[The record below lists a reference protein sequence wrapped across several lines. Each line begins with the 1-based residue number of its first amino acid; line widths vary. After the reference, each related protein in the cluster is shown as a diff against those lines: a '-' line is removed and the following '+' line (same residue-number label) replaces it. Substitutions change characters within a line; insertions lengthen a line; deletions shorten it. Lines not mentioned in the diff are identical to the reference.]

1 MELFFDGGI
10 KNMFYSEEEI
20 QKLIDN
26 LDIVEVIGEYV
37 NLKKAGSDYK
47 GLSPFKDEKTPSFTV
62 SPVKNIFKD
71 FSTQIGGNV
80 ISFYMKINDIGF
92 VQAVEELSQ
101 KYNIPLKKNGKSQ
114 IVSQK
119 ISEKQAENKEY
130 FEIMNEA
137 QTFFENNVEKYEE
150 ALEYMKNRD
159 FSLEDMKKFK
169 IGFASS
175 IRDGLFQ
182 YLIEK
187 NFSENK
193 IMKLGLAKR
202 NENGEIYDSFRN
214 RIIFPIYNIE
224 GKIVAFGGRIIE
236 KNSNLPKYLNSPDSP
251 IFKKGRELFGIK
263 YQGGNVKKKGFAILM
278 EGYLDVLTAQ
288 KNGFENA
295 VASLGTAF
303 TEEQAQLLKKYT
315 DKILIAYDN
324 DEAGRNAVIKAGY
337 ILKKYDF
344 DIKCLVLKGEE
355 KDPDEFLRKNGKK
368 AFIEVV
374 KESKEIFDFLI
385 LEFSKEM
392 DLKDVDNV
400 TKFIRKFK
408 PFFSNVTDNLRKNLY
423 LQKLSTEFRIDGFIL
438 KEELGNLTP
447 EKSPKKP
454 RISSDENTVKFK
466 KLKEDLYI
474 ELEKQTFIYFL
485 KCYGSE
491 KQKCEKLLNKKFS
504 SSIFNKLVEDMKTIN
519 FDIRKLDKIDIT
531 KEESEIIM
539 GLQFSAD
546 KDIKDKDIYFREIY
560 FGWIKREIDEERKK
574 SDEEDDKIRKFELK
588 RILSKLKCISKIDE
602 IEKLY
607 DEFILIRRSDYV

>member
-1 MELFFDGGI
+1 MIYDE
-10 KNMFYSEEEI
+10 KEI

-26 LDIVEVIGEYV
+26 LDIVQVIGEYV

-92 VQAVEELSQ
+92 IQAVEELSR
-101 KYNIPLKKNGKSQ
+101 KYNIPLKKNEKFQ
-114 IVSQK
+114 LINQK
-119 ISEKQAENKEY
+119 INEKQAENKEY
-130 FEIMNEA
+130 FEIMNKA
-137 QTFFENNVEKYEE
+137 QIFFENNVEKYNE

-169 IGFASS
+169 IGFASNV
-175 IRDGLFQ
+175 RDGLFQ
-182 YLIEK
+182 YLIEE
-187 NFSENK
+187 NFPEEK
-193 IMKLGLAKR
+193 IIKLGLAKR

-236 KNSNLPKYLNSPDSP
+236 KNTNLPKYLNSPDSP
-251 IFKKGRELFGIK
+251 IFKKGNELFGIK
-263 YQGGNVKKKGFAILM
+263 YQGENVRKKGFAMLM

-315 DKILIAYDN
+315 DKILISYDN
-324 DEAGRNAVIKAGY
+324 DEAGKNAVIKASY

-344 DIKCLVLKGEE
+344 DVKCLVMDGAE

-374 KESKEIFDFLI
+374 KKSEEVFDFLTREASKDLN
-385 LEFSKEM
+385 LEDISGER
-392 DLKDVDNV
+392 
-400 TKFIRKFK
+400 KFIERLK
-408 PFFSNVTDNLRKNLY
+408 PFFSNVTNNLTKNLY
-423 LQKLSTEFRIDGFIL
+423 LQKLATNFNINEFIV
-438 KEELGNLTP
+438 KEELKDLSK
-447 EKSPKKP
+447 EVLKRKK
-454 RISSDENTVKFK
+454 RISYENWKVQCK
-466 KLKEDLYI
+466 KGKKDLNI
-474 ELEKQTFIYFL
+474 ELEEQTLTYILEFYN
-485 KCYGSE
+485 SE
-491 KQKCEKLLNKKFS
+491 REKCEELLNKKFS
-504 SSIFNKLVEDMKTIN
+504 YPIFNELVEKLTVIN
-519 FDIRKLDKIDIT
+519 FDIMQLDKTDISEESREIIT
-531 KEESEIIM
+531 KLKLRGDNGIKDEES
-539 GLQFSAD
+539 
-546 KDIKDKDIYFREIY
+546 YFKAVY
-560 FGWIKREIDEERKK
+560 SGWLKREIDDERRK
-574 SDEEDDKIRKFELK
+574 SDEKNDKIRKFKLK
-588 RILSKLKCISKIDE
+588 RILTKLENISKIDE

-607 DEFILIRRSDYV
+607 DEFILIRRPGYV

>member
-1 MELFFDGGI
+1 
-10 KNMFYSEEEI
+10 MFYSEEEI

-92 VQAVEELSQ
+92 LQAVEELSQ

-337 ILKKYDF
+337 VLKKYDF

-423 LQKLSTEFRIDGFIL
+423 LQKLSTEFGIDGFIL

-485 KCYGSE
+485 KCYDSE

-560 FGWIKREIDEERKK
+560 FGWIKREIDEERRK
-574 SDEEDDKIRKFELK
+574 SDEENDKIKKLELK
-588 RILSKLKCISKIDE
+588 KILLKLKNISKIDE

-607 DEFILIRRSDYV
+607 DEFILIRRLGYV

>member
-10 KNMFYSEEEI
+10 KNMFYSEKEI

-101 KYNIPLKKNGKSQ
+101 KYNIPLKKSGKFQ
-114 IVSQK
+114 KNSQK
-119 ISEKQAENKEY
+119 ISDKQAENKEY

-137 QTFFENNVEKYEE
+137 QNFFENNVEKYEE

-175 IRDGLFQ
+175 TRDGLFQ

-423 LQKLSTEFRIDGFIL
+423 LQKLSTEFGIDGFIL

-560 FGWIKREIDEERKK
+560 FGWIKREIDEERRK
-574 SDEEDDKIRKFELK
+574 SDEENDKIKKLELK
-588 RILSKLKCISKIDE
+588 KILLKLKNISKIDE

-607 DEFILIRRSDYV
+607 DEFILIRRLGYV

>member
-1 MELFFDGGI
+1 VFFDGGI

-423 LQKLSTEFRIDGFIL
+423 LQKLSTEFGIDGFIL

-474 ELEKQTFIYFL
+474 ELEKQTFVYFL
-485 KCYGSE
+485 KCYDSE

-560 FGWIKREIDEERKK
+560 FGWIKREIDEERRK
-574 SDEEDDKIRKFELK
+574 SDEENDKIKKLELK
-588 RILSKLKCISKIDE
+588 KILLKLKNISKIDE

-607 DEFILIRRSDYV
+607 DEFILIRRLGYV

>member
-1 MELFFDGGI
+1 
-10 KNMFYSEEEI
+10 MFYSEEEI

-101 KYNIPLKKNGKSQ
+101 KYNIPLKKSGKFQ
-114 IVSQK
+114 KNSQK

-137 QTFFENNVEKYEE
+137 QNFFENNVEKYEE

-175 IRDGLFQ
+175 TRDGLFQ

-423 LQKLSTEFRIDGFIL
+423 LQKLSTEFGIDGFIL

-485 KCYGSE
+485 KCYDSE

-560 FGWIKREIDEERKK
+560 FGWIKREIDEERRK
-574 SDEEDDKIRKFELK
+574 SDEENDKIKKLELK
-588 RILSKLKCISKIDE
+588 KILLKLKNISKIDE

-607 DEFILIRRSDYV
+607 DEFILIRRLGYV

>member
-1 MELFFDGGI
+1 
-10 KNMFYSEEEI
+10 MFYSEEEI

-423 LQKLSTEFRIDGFIL
+423 LQKLSTEFGIDGFIL

-485 KCYGSE
+485 KCYDSE

-560 FGWIKREIDEERKK
+560 FGWIKREIDEERRK
-574 SDEEDDKIRKFELK
+574 SDEENDKIKKLELK
-588 RILSKLKCISKIDE
+588 KILLKLKNISKIDE

-607 DEFILIRRSDYV
+607 DEFILIRRLGYV

>member
-1 MELFFDGGI
+1 
-10 KNMFYSEEEI
+10 MFYSEEEI

-337 ILKKYDF
+337 VLKKYDF

-423 LQKLSTEFRIDGFIL
+423 LQKLSTEFGIDGFIL

-485 KCYGSE
+485 KCYDSE

-560 FGWIKREIDEERKK
+560 FGWIKREIDEERRK
-574 SDEEDDKIRKFELK
+574 SDEENDKIKKLELK
-588 RILSKLKCISKIDE
+588 KILLKLKNISKIDE

-607 DEFILIRRSDYV
+607 DEFILIRRLGYV

>member
-1 MELFFDGGI
+1 
-10 KNMFYSEEEI
+10 MFYSEEEI

-101 KYNIPLKKNGKSQ
+101 KYNIPLKKNRRYETVNQ
-114 IVSQK
+114 EI
-119 ISEKQAENKEY
+119 EKKKTVNREY

-423 LQKLSTEFRIDGFIL
+423 LQKLSTEFGIDGFIL

-485 KCYGSE
+485 KCYDSE

-560 FGWIKREIDEERKK
+560 FGWIKREIDEERRK
-574 SDEEDDKIRKFELK
+574 SDEENDKIKKLELK
-588 RILSKLKCISKIDE
+588 KILLKLKNISKIDE

-607 DEFILIRRSDYV
+607 DEFILIRRLGYV

>member
-1 MELFFDGGI
+1 
-10 KNMFYSEEEI
+10 MFYSEEEI

-101 KYNIPLKKNGKSQ
+101 KYNIPLKKSGKFQKNSQ
-114 IVSQK
+114 R
-119 ISEKQAENKEY
+119 ISDKQAENKEY

-137 QTFFENNVEKYEE
+137 QNFFENNVEKYEE

-355 KDPDEFLRKNGKK
+355 QDPDEFLRKNGKK

-385 LEFSKEM
+385 LEFSKEI

-423 LQKLSTEFRIDGFIL
+423 LQKLSTEFGIDGFIL

-485 KCYGSE
+485 KCYDSE

-560 FGWIKREIDEERKK
+560 FGWIKREIDEERRK
-574 SDEEDDKIRKFELK
+574 SDEENDKIKKLELK
-588 RILSKLKCISKIDE
+588 KILLKLKNISKIDE

-607 DEFILIRRSDYV
+607 DEFILIRRLGYV

>member
-1 MELFFDGGI
+1 
-10 KNMFYSEEEI
+10 MFYSEEEI

-114 IVSQK
+114 KVSQK

-423 LQKLSTEFRIDGFIL
+423 LQKLSTEFGIDGFIL

-485 KCYGSE
+485 KCYDSE

-607 DEFILIRRSDYV
+607 DEFILIRRSGYV

>member
-1 MELFFDGGI
+1 
-10 KNMFYSEEEI
+10 MFYSEEEI

-303 TEEQAQLLKKYT
+303 TEEQAQLLKKYI

-423 LQKLSTEFRIDGFIL
+423 LQKLSTEFGIDGFIL

-485 KCYGSE
+485 KCYDSE

-560 FGWIKREIDEERKK
+560 FGWIKREIDEERRK
-574 SDEEDDKIRKFELK
+574 SDEENDKIKKLELK
-588 RILSKLKCISKIDE
+588 KILLKLKNISKIDE

-607 DEFILIRRSDYV
+607 DEFILIRRLGYV